1 MPSTPVPPEKQA
13 EVEDLAQAIRE
24 AIDAEIDQL
33 AANLATTD
41 DAHLFGDNEF
51 KIRALALKIAAK
63 AVEQHLAQKKNGYE
77 GASVTCPH
85 CGQAAEFHSHRPRTS
100 FSLLGSFRYH
110 RSYYLCRRCGK
121 GLFPFDREAGLT
133 TRDLTPALERVA
145 SLAGAVAD
153 SFEKGAEL
161 LDEMAGVR
169 LSESTVERTT
179 EDAGQRLTDIVQ
191 AGATLGPKK
200 DWPWHKDYEGKRCA
214 YVELDATGVRQQ
226 GARGGSAEGRM
237 AYVGMVC
244 NPCPEWPW
252 PDEKQTPMQARYL
265 SGMYPLEE
273 FTPLLRT
280 PAGHVGM
287 DRADRWIGLSDGGIG
302 LEDRLREN
310 FPRVEVI
317 ILDFYHPAEKLTGLA
332 RLLYP
337 KDEDR
342 AEDQAR
348 QWRQLLKQEGGAVLA
363 AVLSEWDWPRRPGL
377 SEAAA
382 DLIGY
387 LERQAHRMEYPDY
400 LARGWCIGSGAVES
414 ACKTVVGQ
422 RLKLAG
428 MRWGE
433 DGANAV
439 CHLRALYRSE
449 KGQWDAFWRRDYAR
463 N

>member
-1 MPSTPVPPEKQA
+1 
-13 EVEDLAQAIRE
+13 
-24 AIDAEIDQL
+24 
-33 AANLATTD
+33 
-41 DAHLFGDNEF
+41 
-51 KIRALALKIAAK
+51 
-63 AVEQHLAQKKNGYE
+63 
-77 GASVTCPH
+77 VTCPH
-85 CGQAAEFHSHRPRTS
+85 CDRTAEFHSHRLHTS
-100 FSLLGSFRYH
+100 FSLVGAVRY
-110 RSYYLCRRCGK
+110 RRAYYLCRCCGK
-121 GLFPFDREAGLT
+121 GLFPFDRQAGLT

-161 LDEMAGVR
+161 LEEMGGVR
-169 LSESTVERTT
+169 VSESTVERTT
-179 EDAGQRLTDIVQ
+179 EDAGHRLAEAVQ
-191 AGATLGPKK
+191 AGATLGAKV
-200 DWPWHKDYEGKRCA
+200 DWPWHKDYDGKRCA

-226 GARGGSAEGRM
+226 GQGGGPAEGRM

-244 NPCPEWPW
+244 NPSPEWLW
-252 PDEKQTPMQARYL
+252 PDEKPTPMQARYL
-265 SGMYPLEE
+265 AGMYPLAEIA
-273 FTPLLRT
+273 PLLRK
-280 PAGHVGM
+280 PAAAVGM

-302 LEDRLREN
+302 LEDRLKEN

-317 ILDFYHPAEKLTGLA
+317 ILDFFHPAERLTDLA

-337 KDEDR
+337 QAEDQ

-348 QWRQLLKQEGGAVLA
+348 QWRQLLKAEGGTVLA
-363 AVLSEWDWPRRPGL
+363 AVLRESDWPRRAGL
-377 SEAAA
+377 SEAV
-382 DLIGY
+382 DELIGY
-387 LERQAHRMEYPDY
+387 LERQAHRMEYPEY

-433 DGANAV
+433 AGSHAV

-449 KGQWDAFWRRDYAR
+449 KGQWNAFWSRDYAY